1 MVDVYNPRQVREEVG
16 KLIKDI
22 QEMENA
28 TNKLLESLMNAVSQT
43 GDMDSVSDRGY
54 LMTLAQMQAVNNTVL
69 CRVAKLLTLLVIW
82 DSHDI
87 ENKKLGEKSGAQKS
101 APEKSGPAKSI
112 PEKAVV
118 EKQL

>member
-1 MVDVYNPRQVREEVG
+1 MAGMVDIDNMRQVREEVG

-69 CRVAKLLTLLVIW
+69 CRTAKLLTILVIW
-82 DSHDI
+82 RSREI
-87 ENKKLGEKSGAQKS
+87 EKWAGAEKKPVGMSFQNNETK
-101 APEKSGPAKSI
+101 E
-112 PEKAVV
+112 
-118 EKQL
+118 